1 MDKWEY
7 KQIDA
12 NIEELNK
19 LGKKG
24 WEAIS
29 MAGAGA
35 GSGDGGMSDRWEL
48 SWRILLKRKL

>member
-35 GSGDGGMSDRWEL
+35 GSGRGDSDDRWQI